1 MDRLCRRL
9 PPLNCLVAFEA
20 VVRCGT
26 ITAAAAELGTTQPAV
41 SQRLRVLEAA
51 LGTRLFR
58 KAGRTLQPTG
68 VARRYSEDV
77 AAALGV
83 IAEATAIM
91 TPDKTHATPVIISA
105 PFGFAHLWL
114 APLLPA
120 LEGAF
125 PAQEF
130 VVRAEDDPKFVPQHK
145 PDIEVQFGPSSGLSY
160 GAHFLLQE
168 IVQPVCS
175 PLFAARHGLTR
186 SGVTPQ
192 ILLGLPLLHLDE
204 EDPRWCNW
212 PRWFAANGV
221 RSFRPTPRLYYN
233 NYPLLEQAA
242 IDGKGIALAWHG
254 LVDPLI
260 AAGKLVGTGN
270 IFLRQDWGYVLHVRN
285 HSNDVVRAVAD
296 WISSQA
302 QVTSDQLLATLDLP
316 R

>member
-1 MDRLCRRL
+1 MDQLCRRL

-58 KAGRTLQPTG
+58 KTGRTLQPTG
-68 VARRYSEDV
+68 VARRYSEEV

-83 IAEATAIM
+83 IAEATAVM
-91 TPDKTHATPVIISA
+91 TPDKTRGAPVIISA

-114 APLLPA
+114 APLLPT

-125 PAQEF
+125 PSQEF
-130 VVRAEDDPKFVPQHK
+130 VVRAEDDPKFVPQRR
-145 PDIEVQFGPSSGLSY
+145 PDIEVRFDPSSGLSH
-160 GAHFLLQE
+160 GGRFLLQE

-175 PLFAARHGLTR
+175 PQFATRHGLTCAT
-186 SGVTPQ
+186 VTPQ
-192 ILLGLPLLHLDE
+192 TLLGLPLLHLDE

-221 RSFRPTPRLYYN
+221 RSFRSKPRLYYN

-242 IDGKGIALAWHG
+242 IDGKGIALGWYG

-260 AAGKLVGTGN
+260 DAGKLVATGP
-270 IFLRQDWGYVLHVRN
+270 IFQRQDWGYVLHVRN
-285 HSNDVVRAVAD
+285 RSNAVVWAVAD
-296 WISSQA
+296 WISDRA
-302 QVTSDQLLATLDLP
+302 KVTADHLLATLDLP
-316 R
+316 G